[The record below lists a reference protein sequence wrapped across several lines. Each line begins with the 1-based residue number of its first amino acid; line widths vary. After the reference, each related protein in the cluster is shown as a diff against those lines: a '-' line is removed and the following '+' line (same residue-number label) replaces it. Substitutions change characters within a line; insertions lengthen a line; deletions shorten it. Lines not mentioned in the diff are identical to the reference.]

1 MIINTGTILG
11 LRCSKCGKLSFHVVS
26 LFAFSGSGTI
36 RLNCD
41 CGAIAAIISTTNK
54 KKFSLQ
60 VDCSM
65 CETNHVYYYTL
76 KEIWSPEILSLI
88 CMETGLEIGFIGP
101 KAKVKEAWYNQEKA
115 IIDLV
120 EDAGFSDFFDNPDV
134 MYQVL
139 EYLNTISEKGQ
150 LECRCGNT
158 NIDLEILP
166 DRLELGCSDC
176 GARGVIFAETKADL
190 LALKQLNKIQL
201 SDQGFILKKMD
212 KPKKPRKQSK
222 K

>member
-1 MIINTGTILG
+1 
-11 LRCSKCGKLSFHVVS
+11 
-26 LFAFSGSGTI
+26 
-36 RLNCD
+36 
-41 CGAIAAIISTTNK
+41 
-54 KKFSLQ
+54 
-60 VDCSM
+60 CSM
-65 CETNHVYYYTL
+65 CETNHIYYYTL
-76 KEIWSPEILSLI
+76 KEIWSPEILPLI
-88 CMETGLEIGFIGP
+88 CLETGLEIGFIGP

-166 DRLELGCSDC
+166 DRLELGCGDC